1 MKAPEFWQ
9 GEGPWATAAP
19 LLLAPLASLYDGLGR
34 LQRALARPQSVA
46 VPVICVGNIVSG
58 GAGKTPTALGLAAR
72 LAARGCKPHFLSRGY
87 GGRLRGPVQVDAARH
102 DAALVGDEPLL
113 LAARAPTWVARH
125 RAAGARAAV
134 AAGAELVVMDDGH
147 QNPGLQKDLSLVVVD
162 AAYGF
167 GNGRVMPAGPLR
179 EPAAVGLAR
188 ADAVVLIEG
197 PEALPGLAAE
207 ITLLAPDRPLLRA
220 RLEPSISAL
229 PLAESAVVAFAGIAR
244 PRKFFATLEELGCRI
259 VGRHAF
265 ADHRPYH
272 PDTIMRIVEEAAA
285 KGARPVTTAKDA
297 VRLPPEARAMVE
309 VVEVGIVFANE
320 AALEALLDG
329 VLADLGPVAAS

>member
-1 MKAPEFWQ
+1 MRAPEFWQ
-9 GEGPWATAAP
+9 GRGPWAQSAP
-19 LLLAPLASLYDGLGR
+19 SLLEPLGHLYDGVGR
-34 LQRALARPQSVA
+34 LRRALVKPQRVN
-46 VPVICVGNIVSG
+46 VPVICVGNVVSG
-58 GAGKTPTALGLAAR
+58 GAGKTPTALAIAAR
-72 LAARGCKPHFLSRGY
+72 LAARGLRPHFLSRGY
-87 GGRLRGPVQVDAARH
+87 GGRLRGPLQVDPAGH
-102 DAALVGDEPLL
+102 DAAMVGDEPLM
-113 LAARAPTWVARH
+113 LAVLAPTWVARQ
-125 RAAGARAAV
+125 RPAGARAAE
-134 AAGAELVVMDDGH
+134 AAGAEVVVMDDGH
-147 QNPGLQKDLSLVVVD
+147 QNPYLHKDLSLIVVD

-197 PEALPGLAAE
+197 PGSLPGIAAE
-207 ITLLAPDRPLLRA
+207 IAALAPGRPLLRA

-244 PRKFFATLEELGCRI
+244 PEKFFATLEELGCQI

-265 ADHRPYH
+265 ADHRPYD
-272 PDTIMRIVEEAAA
+272 PDTLMRIVEEAAA

-309 VVEVGIVFANE
+309 VVEVGMVFAEE
-320 AALEALLDG
+320 AALDDLLANVMAAEAT
-329 VLADLGPVAAS
+329 